1 MKNGKQITN
10 PVHELDL
17 RNTRLRDN
25 MVAFFK
31 ERPGLGYS
39 ENEIKQ
45 MLESPNDRTTIYRTI
60 KTLLKKVFIH
70 KIVCENGV
78 LKYALNDSKSDFDH
92 AHFQCNQCE
101 KVICLKETRV
111 QNPKLPE
118 PFEAEACY
126 FLIRGNCRKCPDR

>member
-1 MKNGKQITN
+1 MNGSTDSMKDGKQITN
-10 PVHELDL
+10 RVHELDL

-25 MVAFFK
+25 MVTFVK

-60 KTLLKKVFIH
+60 KALLKKVFIH

-78 LKYALNDSKSDFDH
+78 LKYALNDSTDDFSH

-101 KVICLKETRV
+101 KVICLKEPLCKIPSC
-111 QNPKLPE
+111 QNPL
-118 PFEAEACY
+118 
-126 FLIRGNCRKCPDR
+126 RRKHAAS